1 MKHRETRLRAAQP
14 LAGQF
19 FCPPAGPLTLGPLTL
34 GPLTLGPL
42 TLGPLT
48 LPSPQRGEGEAVA

>member
-1 MKHRETRLRAAQP
+1 MKHLETRLCGPDSYSGR
-14 LAGQF
+14 F
-19 FCPPAGPLTLGPLTL
+19 FCPATGPLTL

-48 LPSPQRGEGEAVA
+48 LPSPRRGEGETAS

>member
-1 MKHRETRLRAAQP
+1 MKDRETRLRAAQP
-14 LAGQF
+14 RAGRF
-19 FCPPAGPLTLGPLTL
+19 FCPAVGPLTL

-48 LPSPQRGEGEAVA
+48 LPSPRRGEGEVAP